1 MLVGVA
7 AVVDDI
13 GGGGGGA
20 YYTGHIMYS
29 PELIDLLMQ
38 SDLIEPVSIDY

>member
-13 GGGGGGA
+13 GGGGA